1 MCDTEDGYKNVS
13 KNHVVRF
20 NLSVNDATRKNGQ
33 GVFMITNTR
42 AKTDIY
48 NNTLVATNDGRNLVY
63 TFGGKCMNISFTNNI
78 FYGNGFGKILRNAA
92 KDAQEGQRTTSNSS
106 TTSKRST

>member
-33 GVFMITNTR
+33 GVFMTVSYTHLPFP
-42 AKTDIY
+42 
-48 NNTLVATNDGRNLVY
+48 NNLFAGR
-63 TFGGKCMNISFTNNI
+63 C
-78 FYGNGFGKILRNAA
+78 
-92 KDAQEGQRTTSNSS
+92 
-106 TTSKRST
+106 